1 MDTRRLALLCELSRL
16 GSMRAVAEN
25 CHVTTSTVS
34 QQLAAL
40 AKEVGQV
47 LVEPDGRGVR
57 LTPAGRR
64 LVEHGTRI
72 LDTVEAARLDLSAG
86 AEPNGTVR
94 VAGYL
99 TAVRD
104 FLLPLVVRLSEQYP
118 RVRLLVREH
127 EPPESLALLADDA
140 VDLALT
146 YDYNLAPAPADRSV
160 EVTPL
165 WSAGWVLAVPAGLNV
180 PAASS
185 TEVFAACAELDWIA
199 NSRHTADE
207 TVVRTLASMAGFTPR
222 VTHRAD
228 SLDLVQHMVAAGLG
242 VALLPADRAPLSG
255 VRIVPLGGPPVVL
268 RAYAVARPGR
278 LQWPALALVR
288 ALLQERAGLQE
299 RAELQERAGRTG

>member
-16 GSMRAVAEN
+16 GSMRAVAE
-25 CHVTTSTVS
+25 CLHVTTSTVS
-34 QQLAAL
+34 QQITAL

-64 LVEHGTRI
+64 LVEHGARI
-72 LDTVEAARLDLSAG
+72 LDAVEAARIDLSAG

-94 VAGYL
+94 VAGYM

-104 FLLPLVVRLSEQYP
+104 FLLPLVVRLAEQYP

-127 EPPESLALLADDA
+127 EPPEALALLADDA

-160 EVTPL
+160 EALPL
-165 WSAGWVLAVPAGLNV
+165 WTADWGLIAPVGLDLPAGPSV
-180 PAASS
+180 
-185 TEVFAACAELDWIA
+185 EVFAACAGLDWIA

-207 TVVRTLASMAGFTPR
+207 AVVRTLSSMAGSDPHI
-222 VTHRAD
+222 THRAD
-228 SLDLVQHMVAAGLG
+228 SLDLVQRMVAAGLG
-242 VALLPADRAPLSG
+242 VSLLPADRELVPG
-255 VRIVPLGGPPVVL
+255 IRFVPLEDPPVVL
-268 RAYAVARPGR
+268 RAYAVARHGR
-278 LQWPALALVR
+278 LQWPALSLVR
-288 ALLQERAGLQE
+288 ELLRERADP
-299 RAELQERAGRTG
+299 AGATQS